1 MIIVY
6 HNKINVIRIE
16 GVEGIEKN
24 YFFSIGETLFN
35 IALKFPDEII
45 VWCDI
50 HWEKLLNKE
59 KIEDILHHKKMM
71 ISYNPYSS
79 TFINKGLGYV
89 DNGSIL
95 KINKEVSFFTW
106 QMSSAVGA
114 VSAAVLNAVD
124 SQISNKKEDFDYL
137 LNSLAKRAMPMGLFC
152 YSEPRLFN
160 EKTPVIASSMSN
172 NYTLFKFVKQHHGIK
187 WVSVLFASFL
197 VYEKKIMFSPLFY
210 SLFYKRRIWDK
221 NVLDSIVVHSSKNA
235 MASREIDV
243 IIPTIGRTKYLKD
256 VLYDLRNQ
264 THLPKNV
271 IIVEQ
276 NPKEGSVSELNF
288 VSSEKWPFKI
298 DHIFTHQAGACNARN
313 IALSKVKSEWVFL
326 NDDDNKIENNVIEKV
341 FKNMT
346 QYGVEA
352 IVTDYPQTS
361 EINDFD
367 RIHQTTIFGSGNSII
382 KSVHLKKVRFNSRYE
397 FGYGEDFDFGMQLRN
412 NGVDVVYFPEPAI
425 LHLKAP
431 MGGFRIKPVFMWSND
446 EIIPKP
452 SPTVMLNNLVYRTNQ
467 QLLGYKTIFFY
478 NQYCAN
484 VFQNPIRFLKK
495 TNKQWDASIRWATI
509 LKDND

>member
-1 MIIVY
+1 
-6 HNKINVIRIE
+6 
-16 GVEGIEKN
+16 
-24 YFFSIGETLFN
+24 
-35 IALKFPDEII
+35 
-45 VWCDI
+45 
-50 HWEKLLNKE
+50 
-59 KIEDILHHKKMM
+59 
-71 ISYNPYSS
+71 
-79 TFINKGLGYV
+79 
-89 DNGSIL
+89 
-95 KINKEVSFFTW
+95 
-106 QMSSAVGA
+106 
-114 VSAAVLNAVD
+114 LNAVD

-288 VSSEKWPFKI
+288 VSSEVMI
-298 DHIFTHQAGACNARN
+298 RCLTGSINSYS
-313 IALSKVKSEWVFL
+313 LFL
-326 NDDDNKIENNVIEKV
+326 
-341 FKNMT
+341 
-346 QYGVEA
+346 
-352 IVTDYPQTS
+352 
-361 EINDFD
+361 
-367 RIHQTTIFGSGNSII
+367 
-382 KSVHLKKVRFNSRYE
+382 L
-397 FGYGEDFDFGMQLRN
+397 
-412 NGVDVVYFPEPAI
+412 
-425 LHLKAP
+425 
-431 MGGFRIKPVFMWSND
+431 
-446 EIIPKP
+446 
-452 SPTVMLNNLVYRTNQ
+452 
-467 QLLGYKTIFFY
+467 
-478 NQYCAN
+478 
-484 VFQNPIRFLKK
+484 
-495 TNKQWDASIRWATI
+495 
-509 LKDND
+509 